1 MNKESHDWQLARL
14 PEATKVGVSARQCF
28 KSLCCFSTRNIS
40 LARFFAYDN
49 WFGQI
54 LTKLSGPDCDF
65 SQLTQS
71 LDMCREKVANV
82 VMS

>member
-1 MNKESHDWQLARL
+1 MFQI
-14 PEATKVGVSARQCF
+14 
-28 KSLCCFSTRNIS
+28 SLLLSTRNIS

-71 LDMCREKVANV
+71 LDMCREKVASV